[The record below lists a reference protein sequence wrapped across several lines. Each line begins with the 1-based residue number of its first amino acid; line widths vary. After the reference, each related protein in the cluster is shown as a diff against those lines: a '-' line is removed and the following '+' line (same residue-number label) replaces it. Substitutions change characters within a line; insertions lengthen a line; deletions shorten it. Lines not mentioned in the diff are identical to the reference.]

1 MFLKILII
9 NNSIN
14 HAMAILGGINLNRS
28 IVASIGKN
36 PLDSAM
42 KAKELGAD
50 ILEIRIDLLEVDP
63 EPLINEIKELG
74 LPIIITNRE
83 KHDGGEWDGSEDDR
97 INLLISL
104 LPLADGVDIE
114 LCAKKR
120 DFVVKKARSLGKTI
134 IVSTHDFE
142 KTPEL
147 EFMIGILEESFAAGA
162 DIAKLAVM
170 AKSLEDVLRLLEAT
184 LRSKGDVCT
193 IAMGEKGR
201 HSRVV
206 APIYGS
212 VMTYGYV
219 GTAIAPGQ
227 LRVDEL
233 KTILNIL
240 K

>member
-1 MFLKILII
+1 
-9 NNSIN
+9 
-14 HAMAILGGINLNRS
+14 MAILGGIILNRS

-36 PLDSAM
+36 PLDSAF
-42 KAKELGAD
+42 KAKKLGAD
-50 ILEIRIDLLEVDP
+50 ILEIRIDLLDVDP
-63 EPLINEIKELG
+63 EPLITEIKELG

-83 KHDGGEWDGSEDDR
+83 KHDGGAWDGSEEDR
-97 INLLISL
+97 INLLVSL

-120 DFVVKKARSLGKTI
+120 DFVVKTARSLGKTI

-147 EFMIGILEESFAAGA
+147 EIMKGILEESFAAGA

-170 AKSLEDVLRLLEAT
+170 AKSFEDVLRLLELT

-193 IAMGEKGR
+193 IAMGNIGQ

-219 GTAIAPGQ
+219 GTAVAPGQ
-227 LRVDEL
+227 LRIDDL
-233 KTILNIL
+233 KTILDIL
-240 K
+240 